1 MLHDVAHAVPGMA
14 ISGFIC
20 NMAVKHMA
28 VAVQAVA
35 RLPTVLQ
42 HVGLTEIGLV
52 LWVSRGPR
60 RSAGNAFLFSVD
72 DMWT

>member
-1 MLHDVAHAVPGMA
+1 MLHDVAHAVPGVA
-14 ISGFIC
+14 ASGFIC
-20 NMAVKHMA
+20 NKAVKHMP

-52 LWVSRGPR
+52 LWVSHGPR
-60 RSAGNAFLFSVD
+60 MPAGNAFVFPVD
-72 DMWT
+72 GMWT

>member
-1 MLHDVAHAVPGMA
+1 MLHDVAHAVPAVA

-20 NMAVKHMA
+20 NMAVKHMP

-52 LWVSRGPR
+52 LWVSHGPC
-60 RSAGNAFLFSVD
+60 RSAGNTFLFSID
-72 DMWT
+72 DVCT

>member
-1 MLHDVAHAVPGMA
+1 MLHDVAHAVRGVA

-20 NMAVKHMA
+20 NMAVKHML

-52 LWVSRGPR
+52 LWVSHGPR
-60 RSAGNAFLFSVD
+60 RPAGNVFLVSVD
-72 DMWT
+72 GMWT